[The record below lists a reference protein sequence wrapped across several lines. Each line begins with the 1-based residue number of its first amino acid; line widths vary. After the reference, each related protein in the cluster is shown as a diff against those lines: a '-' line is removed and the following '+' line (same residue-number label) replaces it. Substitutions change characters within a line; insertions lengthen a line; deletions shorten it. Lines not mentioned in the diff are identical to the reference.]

1 MSMGILMEGNTPHI
15 LPLSGTRWWN
25 GGCSWSYERPCCVD
39 TPPLLHHS
47 IHHKPSIYP
56 SIIPIILPSPI
67 RLYRF
72 YRSLLDACNLTPS
85 IIGNIW
91 IKFTKFCHH
100 IILQIGDLSPICN
113 FFQRLH
119 IRYTKGSHVFRRK
132 DLAKEVA
139 QPETTLEK

>member
-1 MSMGILMEGNTPHI
+1 MSMGILMEGNTLHI

-25 GGCSWSYERPCCVD
+25 GGCSKAMLRKAMLCIAVRYCI
-39 TPPLLHHS
+39 TA
-47 IHHKPSIYP
+47 
-56 SIIPIILPSPI
+56 SIIYHPSTHLSFPSFCPI